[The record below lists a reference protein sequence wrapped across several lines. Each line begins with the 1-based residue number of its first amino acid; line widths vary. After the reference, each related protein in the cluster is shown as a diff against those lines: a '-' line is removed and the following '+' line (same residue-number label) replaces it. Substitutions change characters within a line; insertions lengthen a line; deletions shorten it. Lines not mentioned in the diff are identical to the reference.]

1 MNFWYFQFYF
11 FDLVMLADH
20 EVDKYDNGNGFL
32 HFGTAVEDESWSCL
46 TCLLAVWNSI
56 VEYLS

>member
-1 MNFWYFQFYF
+1 
-11 FDLVMLADH
+11 MLADH